1 MNNTGSQNFFQFRV
15 ESTAENVLLE
25 SNLHV
30 FHHIY
35 FKSGPILYSANNV
48 SSRLQNGCQF
58 SKYN

>member
-1 MNNTGSQNFFQFRV
+1 MNNTVSQKYFQFRV
-15 ESTAENVLLE
+15 ESTAENILLE

-48 SSRLQNGCQF
+48 SSRLQNGC
-58 SKYN
+58 